1 MLRYDKQ
8 GNPMGSTART
18 EPRVVDTALGAALG
32 YERPRAIR
40 QLIERFPSQLRELG
54 VLPQRVANTPDP
66 EGRGRPSYESLLNL
80 NQINYLITRCAY
92 REPTSGVSNQP
103 VVR

>member
-1 MLRYDKQ
+1 VRHRV
-8 GNPMGSTART
+8 AR
-18 EPRVVDTALGAALG
+18 EGDGA
-32 YERPRAIR
+32 
-40 QLIERFPSQLRELG
+40 RELG